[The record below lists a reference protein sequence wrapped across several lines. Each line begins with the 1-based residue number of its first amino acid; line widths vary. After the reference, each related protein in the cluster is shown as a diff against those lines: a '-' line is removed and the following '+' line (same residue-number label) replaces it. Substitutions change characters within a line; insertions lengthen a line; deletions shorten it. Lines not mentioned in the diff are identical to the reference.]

1 MKRSL
6 FAVVAAAAVALLAL
20 AGSASAVPTPPFPDV
35 AGTWSHAEINV
46 QVGRQ
51 PHTLILDRGIVTR
64 VSRASLRVRESDG
77 NIVSMP
83 VARRVQVSSAGG
95 PVPFAFLR
103 TGWSVE
109 TMRID
114 GGAAVRIRIL

>member
-6 FAVVAAAAVALLAL
+6 VIVAAVAMLAFVS
-20 AGSASAVPTPPFPDV
+20 SASAGQTPPFPDV

-46 QVGRQ
+46 QVGRR
-51 PHTLILDRGIVTR
+51 PHTLILDRGVLTR
-64 VSRASLRVRESDG
+64 VSRAGLRVRESDG
-77 NIVSMP
+77 NVVTMP

-95 PVPFAFLR
+95 PVPFMFLR
-103 TGWSVE
+103 TGWSIE